1 MHASLDHVKAASLSL
16 THLVLE
22 AVSRVSV
29 ADGGLLHGRRERGL
43 RRPPVEAGAAVGR
56 LIKT

>member
-1 MHASLDHVKAASLSL
+1 MHAYLDHVKAASL

-29 ADGGLLHGRRERGL
+29 SDGGLLHGRRERGL

-56 LIKT
+56 LSE

>member
-1 MHASLDHVKAASLSL
+1 MLHSIMLGQPHFDLTPSL

-29 ADGGLLHGRRERGL
+29 ADGGLLHGRREWRL
-43 RRPPVEAGAAVGR
+43 RRPPVEAGAAVR
-56 LIKT
+56 R